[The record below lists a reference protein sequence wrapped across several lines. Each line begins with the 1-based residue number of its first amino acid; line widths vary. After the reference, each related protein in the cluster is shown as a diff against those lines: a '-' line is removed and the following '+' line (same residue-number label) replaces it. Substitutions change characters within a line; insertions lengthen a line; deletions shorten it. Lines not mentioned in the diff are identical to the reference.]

1 MALYTE
7 KHIDKS
13 IEDLL
18 CKIEQQCNDEPDTL
32 LIVHPENY
40 TTEHLFQLRGRWQKR
55 NKEYKKMYRLI
66 FALGALSP
74 LFFAVGMSGFL
85 FSPLLGVV
93 FLPISVLFF
102 IAFLIGIFM
111 VSYRFKSYGYQESI
125 ISTIDKELKK
135 RGQFI

>member
-1 MALYTE
+1 MNTE

-32 LIVHPENY
+32 LLVHPENY

-85 FSPLLGVV
+85 FSPLLGVI

>member
-1 MALYTE
+1 MNTE

-18 CKIEQQCNDEPDTL
+18 CKIEQQCNDEPDNL
-32 LIVHPENY
+32 LIIHPENY

-85 FSPLLGVV
+85 FSPLLGVI

-111 VSYRFKSYGYQESI
+111 VSYRFKSNGYQESI
-125 ISTIDKELKK
+125 ITTIDKELKK
-135 RGQFI
+135 RGQFL

>member
-1 MALYTE
+1 MALNTE

>member
-1 MALYTE
+1 MNTE

-102 IAFLIGIFM
+102 IAFIIGIFM

>member
-1 MALYTE
+1 MNTE

>member
-1 MALYTE
+1 MNTE

-85 FSPLLGVV
+85 FSPLLGVI

>member
-1 MALYTE
+1 MNTE

-18 CKIEQQCNDEPDTL
+18 CKIEQECSDVPDTL
-32 LIVHPENY
+32 LVIHPENY

-55 NKEYKKMYRLI
+55 NKEYKKMYQLV

-74 LFFAVGMSGFL
+74 LFFAIGMSGFF
-85 FSPLLGVV
+85 FSPLLGVI
-93 FLPISVLFF
+93 FIPISVLSF
-102 IAFLIGIFM
+102 IAFLLGIFM

-125 ISTIDKELKK
+125 LSTIDKELKK

>member
-1 MALYTE
+1 MNTE

-85 FSPLLGVV
+85 FSPLLGVI

-111 VSYRFKSYGYQESI
+111 VTYRFKSYGYQESI